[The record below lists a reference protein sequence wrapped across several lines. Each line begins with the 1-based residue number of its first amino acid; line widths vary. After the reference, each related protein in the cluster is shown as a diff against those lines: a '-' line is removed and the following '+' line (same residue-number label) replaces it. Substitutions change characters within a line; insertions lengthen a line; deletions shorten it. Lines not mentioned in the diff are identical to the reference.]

1 MSKKDIENRERLT
14 LLGLSPEARRQLLG
28 SKVNPLFTKRP
39 YWCTNY
45 GVLDDEMSEVR
56 WRYKSTAKGEGRVQH
71 DSEDTEVQ
79 EM

>member
-1 MSKKDIENRERLT
+1 MSWKDTWENSNLP
-14 LLGLSPEARRQLLG
+14 PEVRRQLVG

-56 WRYKSTAKGEGRVQH
+56 TRYKSFENREGRVQH
-71 DSEDTEVQ
+71 DSEDE